1 MKTAEAILE
10 YAEGLP
16 EGTPITAKSLLHLG
30 ERASIDQSLSRLV
43 KRGKLIRAGRGLYA
57 RPVVSRF
64 GTRAPA
70 PEKFVELLSAQTG
83 ETVAPNGAAAANLLG
98 LTTQNPT
105 VNVYLT
111 SGRSRS
117 LSFGKQK
124 VELKHAPRWMLQRPS
139 EKSGHA
145 VRALAWIGAAHA
157 REAVM
162 RLKSYLNAQEKRELL
177 AMRLLAPGWMA
188 KELSALAV

>member
-1 MKTAEAILE
+1 MNTAEAILE
-10 YAEGLP
+10 YAEGLT

-57 RPVVSRF
+57 LPVVSRF
-64 GTRAPA
+64 GIRAPA

-105 VNVYLT
+105 LNVYLT

-145 VRALAWIGAAHA
+145 VRALAWIGAGQA

-162 RLKSYLNAQEKRELL
+162 RLRSHLNAQEKRELL
-177 AMRLLAPGWMA
+177 AMRPLAPGWMA

>member
-10 YAEGLP
+10 YAKGLP
-16 EGTPITAKSLLHLG
+16 EGTPIAARSLLHLG

-43 KRGKLIRAGRGLYA
+43 KRGKLLRAGRGLYA
-57 RPVVSRF
+57 CPVVSRF

-70 PEKFVELLSAQTG
+70 PEKFIERLSAQTG

-145 VRALAWIGAAHA
+145 VRALAWMGAAHA

-162 RLKSYLNAQEKRELL
+162 RLKSYLNTQEKQELL
-177 AMRLLAPGWMA
+177 AMRPLAPGWMA
-188 KELSALAV
+188 KALSALAV